1 MKSCETIEEFF
12 EEHQERNTD
21 LQFLVSI
28 IEETELLAAIKWGA
42 PKYTVNR
49 KNVISLASFK
59 QYK

>member
-42 PKYTVNR
+42 PK
-49 KNVISLASFK
+49 
-59 QYK
+59 